1 MYSLIFA
8 LAAAT
13 AAPAVPPDGSYTY
26 VSTIPGRGTGQTSV
40 RVSHDG
46 TSVVLDESASGS
58 SDSISGNGTA
68 KMTLDAALTP
78 TSYRAT
84 YTFGG
89 SPSDVNVT
97 FNASN
102 ATETAA
108 AGTQTFPLGDVARH
122 FVVVDGALLSGYVA
136 LPAQMRAWANGPVM
150 GVVPMF
156 GRAFQLAPD
165 STVQIQRPKT
175 LPAADTAL
183 TFSSPVTFTI
193 WFDPNSLVVD
203 EIDVPSQNATIVR
216 KR

>member
-8 LAAAT
+8 LAAASST
-13 AAPAVPPDGSYTY
+13 PAVPPDGWYTY

-46 TSVVLDESASGS
+46 PSLVLDESASGS
-58 SDSISGNGTA
+58 SDSISGNGKA
-68 KMTLDAALTP
+68 KMTLDAGLTP

-84 YTFGG
+84 YSFGG
-89 SPSDVNVT
+89 SPSDVNVR

-102 ATETAA
+102 ATETEA
-108 AGTQTFPLGDVARH
+108 AGTQTFALGNVAQH

-136 LPAQMRAWANGPVM
+136 LPAQMRAWANAPVM
-150 GVVPMF
+150 GVIPMF

-165 STVQIQRPKT
+165 STVQVQRPKT

-183 TFSSPVTFTI
+183 TFTSPVTFTI
-193 WFDPNSLVVD
+193 WYDPSTLVVD
-203 EIDVPSQNATIVR
+203 EIDVPSQGATIVR
-216 KR
+216 RR